1 MRLAGKLAAV
11 LGGVLWLVLSATLFV
26 AYRSIKDQLDYRQ
39 EASFRT
45 HIHRLAKTCMDAA
58 GPRFESVCLQKL
70 YAVVETAE
78 PGSFSSAYVV
88 DDQLRILLHS
98 DFLRNDQSRKGTPL
112 SDVLVRQGIQTNAP
126 FSIREGNMWVFGE
139 PLFSGQQKIGTFV
152 AVYNAVELARSMSW
166 LQRNAWHSLA
176 MASLIGSLFGVLLA
190 ATLSYYMLSPLD
202 EIAQVARKVGAG
214 EFNWRVSEGRRDELG
229 EFAVEFNRMIG
240 KLGELDMMKDSF
252 LSKMTHDLRAPLFAI
267 QGWLGGLLSGQK
279 GPLTPAQERDLKLVL
294 RNGEALAGLIDTML
308 EVARLEAGRT
318 TLEKEKVDLESE
330 IQSVLQLMQNR
341 AAEFGVAVRCEA
353 DGLDEIV
360 ADPRAIRRV
369 LTNLVSNALKFTP
382 KGGQVIVRAKKQ
394 AEGVVV
400 SVADTGIGIPKDRL
414 GELFKKFSQV
424 PETKNLVRESWGS
437 GLGLVICKELVEA
450 HGGRIWAESELHKGT
465 AIHFTLPNAPASVA
479 PAPA

>member
-39 EASFRT
+39 EASFQT
-45 HIHRLAKTCMDAA
+45 HIHRLAKTCTDAV

-78 PGSFSSAYVV
+78 PGAFSSAYVV
-88 DDQLRILLHS
+88 DEQLRIALHS
-98 DFLRNDQSRKGTPL
+98 DFLRNDFSRKGTPL
-112 SDVLVRQGIQTNAP
+112 SDVLVRRGIQTNAP
-126 FSIREGNMWVFGE
+126 FSMREGDQWVFGE
-139 PLFSGQQKIGTFV
+139 PMFSGQQKIGTFV

-190 ATLSYYMLSPLD
+190 AALSYYMLSPLD
-202 EIAQVARKVGAG
+202 EIAQIARQVGAG
-214 EFNWRVSEGRRDELG
+214 RFNARVPEGRRDELG

-240 KLGELDMMKDSF
+240 KLGELDEMKDSF

-267 QGWLGGLLSGQK
+267 QGWLGELLSGKK
-279 GPLTPAQERDLKLVL
+279 GPLTAAQERDLKLVMS
-294 RNGEALAGLIDTML
+294 NGEALAGLIDTML
-308 EVARLEAGRT
+308 EVARLEAGKAP
-318 TLEKEKVDLESE
+318 LQKEKVDLSSE
-330 IQSVLQLMQNR
+330 IESVLQLMQNR
-341 AAEFGVAVRCEA
+341 AAEFGVALDFDAE
-353 DGLDEIV
+353 GLEEIV
-360 ADPRAIRRV
+360 ADPKAIRRI
-369 LTNLVSNALKFTP
+369 LMNLVSNALKFTP
-382 KGGQVIVRAKKQ
+382 KGGHVVVKAKRDPG
-394 AEGVVV
+394 GVAV
-400 SVADTGIGIPKDRL
+400 SVADTGIGIPRDRL

-465 AIHFTLPNAPASVA
+465 AIHFTLPNASAAAFAS
-479 PAPA
+479 